1 MSTSPHGPQCVLP
14 CLRSIVMRAKLAT
27 LCVSILSSAVV
38 CSAQTAPEA
47 ATRPTGQPDYTSVYC
62 SGFLS
67 DPKVPDE
74 IRVISGEQSSYKIV
88 FARGEYIYIN
98 RGEEQ
103 GCEDRRPL
111 RRRETRNR
119 SGQ

>member
-1 MSTSPHGPQCVLP
+1 
-14 CLRSIVMRAKLAT
+14 MRAKLAA

-47 ATRPTGQPDYTSVYC
+47 ATRPTGQPDYSSVYC

-74 IRVISGEQSSYKIV
+74 IRVISGEQSNYKII

-103 GCEDRRPL
+103 GREDRRPL
-111 RRRETRNR
+111 RR
-119 SGQ
+119 S